1 MPRIFIITGEA
12 SGDLHGAHLAQ
23 ALREADPNVELHGVG
38 GPHMAAVPVT
48 LLPGIERVDVIGVPG
63 PKAVMAAIG
72 NLRRMAEH
80 LRATTWDV
88 VVLVDHPGTNLR
100 LARFAKQA
108 GHRIVYYI
116 APQLWAWRPGRIR
129 QMQQYV
135 DHVAVI
141 LPFEAELYRKAGV
154 RCTFVGHPLLDTVPT
169 TYDQAEFRRRF
180 GLTSAG
186 PVIGLL
192 PGSREQ
198 EIHRLLPLLLE
209 SAGALK
215 QEFPNLELVLAQ
227 AGSVSEEWLNGP
239 IRASG
244 LPVTIVRDQANEVM
258 AASDLLLVA
267 SGTATLQAAIVGTPM
282 IITYRTSWVGWQIA
296 KRLVRVQWAGLANL
310 VAGREIIP
318 ELIQS
323 NATVDRMVSEALRLL
338 RDRPA
343 WERMRGELRAVR
355 DALGTPGASRR
366 AAQVVLSECRA

>member
-63 PKAVMAAIG
+63 PKAVMVAIG
-72 NLRRMAEH
+72 NLRRLAEH
-80 LRATTWDV
+80 LRATKWDA

-100 LARFAKQA
+100 VARFAKQA
-108 GHRIVYYI
+108 GHRVVYYI
-116 APQLWAWRPGRIR
+116 APQFWAWRPGRIR

-141 LPFEAELYRKAGV
+141 LPFEPELYRRAGV
-154 RCTFVGHPLLDTVPT
+154 RCTFVGRPLLDAVAPS
-169 TYDQAEFRRRF
+169 YDQAEVRRRL
-180 GLTSAG
+180 GLASAG
-186 PVIGLL
+186 PIIGLL

-198 EIHRLLPLLLE
+198 EVHRLLPLLLE

-215 QEFPNLELVLAQ
+215 QEFPNLGLVLAQ
-227 AGSVSEEWLNGP
+227 ARSVSESWLNGP

-244 LPVTIVRDQANEVM
+244 LPVAIARDQANEVM

>member
-63 PKAVMAAIG
+63 PKAVMVAIG
-72 NLRRMAEH
+72 NLRRIAEH
-80 LRATTWDV
+80 LRATKWDV

-100 LARFAKQA
+100 VARFAKQA
-108 GHRIVYYI
+108 GHRVVYYI

-141 LPFEAELYRKAGV
+141 LPFEPQLYRRAGV
-154 RCTFVGHPLLDTVPT
+154 RCTFVGHPLLDAVAP
-169 TYDQAEFRRRF
+169 TYDQAEIRRRF

-198 EIHRLLPLLLE
+198 EVHRLLPLLLE

-215 QEFPNLELVLAQ
+215 QEFQNLGLVLAQ
-227 AGSVSEEWLNGP
+227 ARSVSESWLNGP
-239 IRASG
+239 IRVSG
-244 LPVTIVRDQANEVM
+244 LPVTVVRDQANEVM

-282 IITYRTSWVGWQIA
+282 IITYRTSWLGWQVA

-318 ELIQS
+318 ELIQA

>member
-63 PKAVMAAIG
+63 PKAVMVAIG
-72 NLRRMAEH
+72 NLRRLAEH
-80 LRATTWDV
+80 LRATKWDA

-100 LARFAKQA
+100 VARFAKQA
-108 GHRIVYYI
+108 GHRVVYYI
-116 APQLWAWRPGRIR
+116 APQFWAWRPGRIR

-141 LPFEAELYRKAGV
+141 LPFEPELYRRAGV
-154 RCTFVGHPLLDTVPT
+154 RCTFVGHPLLDAVAPS
-169 TYDQAEFRRRF
+169 YDQAEIRRRL
-180 GLTSAG
+180 GLASAG
-186 PVIGLL
+186 PIIGLL

-198 EIHRLLPLLLE
+198 EVHRLLPLLLE

-215 QEFPNLELVLAQ
+215 QEFPNLGLVLAQ
-227 AGSVSEEWLNGP
+227 ARSVSESWLNGP

-244 LPVTIVRDQANEVM
+244 LPVAIARDQANEVM